1 MKNVRS
7 FVFALSIGAGSVVAV
22 GCGGSVEQ
30 PQTQASAASKAP
42 VGQSTHGVVK
52 MFGAALGEVA
62 LRPDQRTE
70 LEKLAVAADQR
81 HAAMAEGKKDLML
94 AVADQIEKGAIDKA
108 ALQPKI
114 DRIVADLEKGRPDD
128 NAALARMHAILDP
141 EQRNAFVDALE
152 SRFKGGHHG
161 GKGKHHGGDGEKT
174 EKGEAGEHHGRMG
187 GLHGLKQLSDDLKLT
202 DDQKAKIFE
211 AVKASRE
218 AEKGKGGH
226 HGMRGMAEGK
236 KALESFRT
244 DTFDPAAAAPSADK
258 IRAQAS
264 EGSSRVIGIAQTVL
278 PILTPEQRKIA
289 ADKVRTMATSGAEMP
304 FAH

>member
-7 FVFALSIGAGSVVAV
+7 FVFALSIGAGSLVAV

-30 PQTQASAASKAP
+30 PQTQASAATKAP
-42 VGQSTHGVVK
+42 IAQSSHGVVK
-52 MFGAALGEVA
+52 MFGSALGEVA
-62 LRPDQRTE
+62 LRPEQRTE
-70 LEKLAVAADQR
+70 LEKLALAADQR

-94 AVADQIEKGAIDKA
+94 AVADQVEKGAIDKA

-114 DRIVADLEKGRPDD
+114 DRIVADLEKGRPED

-161 GKGKHHGGDGEKT
+161 GKGKHRGERGEG

-187 GLHGLKQLSDDLKLT
+187 GFHGLKQLSDDLKLT
-202 DDQKAKIFE
+202 DDQKTKIFE
-211 AVKASRE
+211 AIKASRE
-218 AEKGKGGH
+218 SEKGKGEH
-226 HGMRGMAEGK
+226 HGMRGRMGEGK
-236 KALESFRT
+236 KALESFRG
-244 DTFDPAAAAPSADK
+244 DKFDPAAAAPSPDK
-258 IRAQAS
+258 IRAQAT
-264 EGSSRVIGIAQTVL
+264 EGSTRIVGIAQTVL

-289 ADKVRTMATSGAEMP
+289 ADKIRAMASSGADMP
-304 FAH
+304 LAH